1 MAAPIDFWFD
11 FASPY
16 GYLASLQVEQVA
28 ARGNRAVRWR
38 PMLLGAVFKTT
49 GAVPLMRKPLHGE
62 YMRRDVE
69 RFARLI
75 GAPFTWPEVAPIGA
89 LAACRAFYWLEER
102 NPEQAKRLA
111 QAVYHAHFALGRDM
125 GPLEAV
131 AEVAVG
137 VGVDPAELAEA
148 AQRPDIKDKVRA
160 VNEEA
165 LAAGVFGSPFF
176 LVDGEPFWG
185 ADRLDQLARWLET
198 GGW

>member
-49 GAVPLMRKPLHGE
+49 GAAPLMRKPLHGE
-62 YMRRDVE
+62 YMRRDVP

-75 GAPFTWPEVAPIGA
+75 GAPLTWPDVAPIGA
-89 LAACRAFYWLEER
+89 LAACRAFYWLEGR
-102 NPEQAKRLA
+102 NPEQAKRFA
-111 QAVYHAHFALGRDM
+111 QAVYHAHWGLGRDM
-125 GPLEAV
+125 GPVEAV
-131 AEVAVG
+131 AGVAVG
-137 VGVDPAELAEA
+137 VGVDPAELSEA
-148 AQRPDIKDKVRA
+148 VQRPEVKDKLRA

-165 LAAGVFGSPFF
+165 QAAGVFGSPFIV
-176 LVDGEPFWG
+176 VDGEPFWG
-185 ADRLDQLARWLET
+185 ADRLDQVVRWLET
-198 GGW
+198 AGW